1 MTILE
6 NILILII
13 IIFIFIIYLSNNTIS
28 KLKKDNKKLNIDLL
42 HYKYELNNINY
53 EKELLL
59 KEKKLISNLE
69 LNNIIASN
77 KVIIYSTNL
86 NILKYSRNILIKLG
100 FIVDL
105 VDNEYDLLRKVGEID
120 NYNLILIDHKV
131 NNNKI
136 NTYIKEELNL
146 NIPIIIIGK
155 DIKEN
160 FNKKDI
166 DNFIW

>member
-120 NYNLILIDHKV
+120 NYNLILIDNKV

-166 DNFIW
+166 DNFI